1 MYHNALG
8 APHTTTLN
16 LLGLQLTLECCT
28 HVSSGESFWDFYDL
42 RVEGRGTLTLPDVK
56 VQPLIKAATGQSF
69 NWGIPAALEA
79 VAAPF
84 RSPLIVTRHQGL
96 IDYLRRTFP
105 EAAAYEVS
113 PHAKADDVRGR
124 VVIGVLPAHLAALTL
139 AHVEIPLDMTLVQRG
154 AELDADEVARIAG
167 PPRIYSVQG
176 L

>member
-8 APHTTTLN
+8 APHATTLS

-28 HVSSGESFWDFYDL
+28 HVSSGEGFWDFFDL
-42 RVEGRGTLTLPDVK
+42 RVEGRGTLTLPDAK
-56 VQPLIKAATGQSF
+56 VRAIVQAATGQSF
-69 NWGIPAALEA
+69 NFGSPAALEA

-84 RSPLIVTRHQGL
+84 RAPLIVTRHTGL
-96 IDYLRRTFP
+96 VDYLRRAFP
-105 EAAAYEVS
+105 EAEAYEVS

-124 VVIGVLPAHLAALTL
+124 GVIGVLPAHLAALTL
-139 AHVEIPLDMTLVQRG
+139 AHVEIPLYMSLVQRG

-167 PPRIYSVQG
+167 PPRIYSVSG

>member
-1 MYHNALG
+1 MYHNAYSEPRSSSL
-8 APHTTTLN
+8 TM
-16 LLGLQLTLECCT
+16 LGLTLTVRVCT
-28 HVSSGESFWDFYDL
+28 HVSGEGGYFDFVAVA
-42 RVEGRGTLTLPDVK
+42 VEGRGVLDLPEAK
-56 VQPLIKAATGQSF
+56 VRSLMEAAQIRLGGWVSD
-69 NWGIPAALEA
+69 AALA
-79 VAAPF
+79 ALAAPF

-96 IDYLRRTFP
+96 VDYLRRTFP